1 MPANDHHEWLEAYEK
16 REETT
21 MSLTITKPEGGSFEL
36 VPAGTHTAVCIKMID
51 FGPQVSEYNG
61 ERKEQPKVR
70 LVWEVPAERVKWEK
84 DGEEFE
90 GPMTI
95 GKTYTASMFEMASL
109 RQHLESWRGKAFSK
123 EEEMGFNLIN
133 VLGKPCTLGV
143 QHDEYQGKPYA
154 KITSVS
160 PVMKG
165 VEVKA
170 ENDLFQFDFDAHTE
184 AELDAL
190 PDWMK
195 DKVMDGKALLAE
207 QKARVSGEKPAGGF
221 RQTENPE
228 PAYEDGGDEIPF

>member
-1 MPANDHHEWLEAYEK
+1 
-16 REETT
+16 
-21 MSLTITKPEGGSFEL
+21 MSLTITKPEGGQNFEL
-36 VPAGTHTAVCIKMID
+36 LPAGTHTAVCIKMID

-95 GKTYTASMFEMASL
+95 GKTYTASMFEMAAL

-160 PVMKG
+160 PIMKG
-165 VEVKA
+165 VSVEA
-170 ENDLFQFDFDAHTE
+170 ENETMSFDFDSHTE
-184 AELDAL
+184 AEFDAL
-190 PDWMK
+190 PEWMR
-195 DKVMDGKALLAE
+195 DKVQAGKDLLAE
-207 QKARVSGEKPAGGF
+207 QKARASGGAAGGGF
-221 RQTENPE
+221 RQSENPA
-228 PAYEDGGDEIPF
+228 PAEGADYDEGGDSIPF